1 MLVSGMTILS
11 SLNTLGNGGFWDDHI
26 EESKHTW

>member
-26 EESKHTW
+26 EQSKHSW

>member
-11 SLNTLGNGGFWDDHI
+11 SLNTLGIGGFWDDHI
-26 EESKHTW
+26 EQSKHTW

>member
-11 SLNTLGNGGFWDDHI
+11 SLNTLGNAGLWDDYI
-26 EESKHTW
+26 ELSKHSW

>member
-1 MLVSGMTILS
+1 MLVYGMTILS

-26 EESKHTW
+26 EQSKHTW

>member
-11 SLNTLGNGGFWDDHI
+11 CLNTLGNTGFWDDYI
-26 EESKHTW
+26 ELSKHSW